1 MARIGVY
8 ESLDF
13 VLAEVFTHAR
23 MNTAL
28 VALPAPRLPARGGRR
43 AIAVFAI
50 AASVHLLVAS
60 IVVISY
66 RAAPSHSTPATRLF
80 PVPATGIKLPERLI
94 FLPDRSP
101 GGGGGGGGNRQ
112 SGPIRRAAGIGHD
125 ATTLRT
131 TRRPVPSGIGPT
143 EPETPA
149 LVLDAMPL
157 ASGAF
162 NQLGLPEG
170 GVSYGYSTGPG
181 SGGGVGTGTGTGL
194 GSGRGPGVGPGSG
207 GGFGGGAYR
216 PGAGITAPRLISQ
229 VKPRYTPD
237 ALERKVQGSVWLE
250 IVVTREG
257 RASDVRVTQSLDA
270 NGLDEE
276 AIVAVR
282 QWRFEPGRQAGAPV
296 DVLVTVAMDFT
307 IR

>member
-1 MARIGVY
+1 
-8 ESLDF
+8 
-13 VLAEVFTHAR
+13 
-23 MNTAL
+23 MNAAL
-28 VALPAPRLPARGGRR
+28 LALPAPRLPAADGRR
-43 AIAVFAI
+43 EIAVLAIAGAI
-50 AASVHLLVAS
+50 HLIVAS
-60 IVVISY
+60 IVVFGY
-66 RAAPSHSTPATRLF
+66 RAAPIDSTPAASQS
-80 PVPATGIKLPERLI
+80 PVPATAVKLPERLI
-94 FLPDRSP
+94 FLPSQSP

-112 SGPIRRAAGIGHD
+112 SGPIRRAEGVGHD
-125 ATTLRT
+125 RITLRT
-131 TRRPVPSGIGPT
+131 TRRPVISAIGPI

-162 NQLGLPEG
+162 NHVGLPEG
-170 GVSYGYSTGPG
+170 GVSYGNSTGPG

-216 PGAGITAPRLISQ
+216 PGAGITAPRLTSQ

-237 ALERKVQGSVWLE
+237 ALERKVQGTVWLE

-257 RASDVRVTQSLDA
+257 RAGDVRVTRSLDP
-270 NGLDEE
+270 NGLDDE

-282 QWRFEPGRQAGAPV
+282 QWRFEPGRLGGAAV
-296 DVLVTVAMDFT
+296 DVLVTIAMDFS

>member
-1 MARIGVY
+1 VCKDWPASAIDARAGLLLY
-8 ESLDF
+8 LKWMTTGFLE
-13 VLAEVFTHAR
+13 
-23 MNTAL
+23 
-28 VALPAPRLPARGGRR
+28 LPGPRLPPRSAGRG
-43 AIAVFAI
+43 IAVLAI
-50 AASVHLLVAS
+50 AASVHVLIAS
-60 IVVISY
+60 IVVIGY
-66 RAAPSHSTPATRLF
+66 RAAPGDSTPATRQV
-80 PVPATGIKLPERLI
+80 PVPAIAEKLPQRLI
-94 FLPDRSP
+94 FLPNRSQ

-112 SGPIRRAAGIGHD
+112 SAPIRRAEGIGHN
-125 ATTLRT
+125 AITLRT
-131 TRRPVPSGIGPT
+131 TRRPVLSGIGPT

-162 NQLGLPEG
+162 NHLGLPEG

-181 SGGGVGTGTGTGL
+181 SGGGVGTGAGTGL
-194 GSGRGPGVGPGSG
+194 GSGRGAGVGPGSG

-216 PGAGITAPRLISQ
+216 PGAGVTAPRLILQ
-229 VKPRYTPD
+229 VKPAYTPD
-237 ALERKVQGSVWLE
+237 ALERKIQGSVWLE

-257 RASDVRVTQSLDA
+257 RVSDVRVTQSLDA
-270 NGLDEE
+270 TGLDEE

-282 QWRFEPGRQAGAPV
+282 QWRFEPGRLAGAPV

>member
-1 MARIGVY
+1 
-8 ESLDF
+8 
-13 VLAEVFTHAR
+13 
-23 MNTAL
+23 MNTGL
-28 VALPAPRLPARGGRR
+28 LALPAPRLPARGGGRG
-43 AIAVFAI
+43 IIMLGI
-50 AASVHLLVAS
+50 AASIHLAVAS
-60 IVVISY
+60 ILVIGY
-66 RAAPSHSTPATRLF
+66 RAAPIDSTTAAQPSPMPPTA
-80 PVPATGIKLPERLI
+80 VKLPERLI
-94 FLPDRSP
+94 FLPSRSP

-112 SGPIRRAAGIGHD
+112 SGPIRRAEGVGHD
-125 ATTLRT
+125 RITLRT
-131 TRRPVPSGIGPT
+131 TKQPALSPVGPT

-162 NQLGLPEG
+162 NHVGLPEG
-170 GVSYGYSTGPG
+170 GVSYGNSTGPG

-194 GSGRGPGVGPGSG
+194 GSGRGPGVGFGSG
-207 GGFGGGAYR
+207 GGFGGGASR

-257 RASDVRVTQSLDA
+257 RAGDVRVTRSLDPG
-270 NGLDEE
+270 GLDDE
-276 AIVAVR
+276 AIKAVR
-282 QWRFEPGRQAGAPV
+282 QWQFEPGRLAGVPV
-296 DVLVTVAMDFT
+296 DVLVSVAMDFT